1 MLITMAISKISY
13 MAKLRK
19 CPKETKQSIITKNI
33 LYLMSWVYGSIVH
46 VLLSCC
52 VMDLLVKFYF

>member
-1 MLITMAISKISY
+1 MLLTMAISKISY
-13 MAKLRK
+13 IAKLLK

-33 LYLMSWVYGSIVH
+33 CLMSWVYGSIVH
-46 VLLSCC
+46 VLFSCC